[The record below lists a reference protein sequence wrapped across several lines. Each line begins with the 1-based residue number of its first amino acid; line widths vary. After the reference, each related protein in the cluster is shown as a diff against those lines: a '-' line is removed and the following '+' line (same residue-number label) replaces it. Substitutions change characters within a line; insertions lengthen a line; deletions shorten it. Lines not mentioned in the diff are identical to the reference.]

1 MTPADVPTKV
11 GFLYPGYAAE
21 DDYPVLGQRLRPP
34 VAVELIH
41 TAFNEDAHTVE
52 ALSEMGGLPRL
63 VEGAKRLVG
72 SGVQS
77 VLWTSTSA
85 SFVLGVEG
93 VKRQIA
99 VLQEKL
105 NVPASTTAMAFVRAA
120 KTIGAKRVA
129 IVATYPED
137 VAVLFKKFLEAFDIE
152 VIQ

>member
-63 VEGAKRLVG
+63 VEGANAS
-72 SGVQS
+72 SGLAFNQ
-77 VLWTSTSA
+77 
-85 SFVLGVEG
+85 FYGR
-93 VKRQIA
+93 RQ
-99 VLQEKL
+99 
-105 NVPASTTAMAFVRAA
+105 VR
-120 KTIGAKRVA
+120 
-129 IVATYPED
+129 
-137 VAVLFKKFLEAFDIE
+137 VLFLGWKASKGK
-152 VIQ
+152 